1 VLKLIKHVVI
11 TICVDFLIMSY
22 EIKVLIFF
30 SIIAAFLIPTN
41 ILAESDEGW
50 DAETII
56 DVSIVG
62 NSVINL
68 DSTNTLLRAYV
79 DITNFDPSDGYYF
92 LRVIQSATNTII
104 SEDNIIIRE
113 KSNGKAG
120 ADVAHLLTEDSL
132 GTTANMLGNYDIIVF
147 TEHGS
152 VIGNATF
159 SVIKPS
165 EPIPQYAVFLE
176 YNETSTKIDEETD
189 LFSETESELINVKK
203 IPDWVKNIFVLY
215 SYDEI
220 SEDELINA
228 LTFLI
233 DQGIIVINQ

>member
-1 VLKLIKHVVI
+1 
-11 TICVDFLIMSY
+11 MSSA
-22 EIKVLIFF
+22 IKVLVFF
-30 SIIAAFLIPTN
+30 SILATLLIPTN

-62 NSVINL
+62 DSVINL
-68 DSTNTLLRAYV
+68 DSPNTLLRVYV

-92 LRVIQSATNTII
+92 LRIIQSATNTII
-104 SEDNIIIRE
+104 SEDNIVIRE

-120 ADVAHLLTEDSL
+120 ADVAHLVTEDKL
-132 GTTANMLGNYDIIVF
+132 GTTADMLGNYDVIVF
-147 TEHGS
+147 TEHGGK
-152 VIGNATF
+152 IGNATF

-165 EPIPQYAVFLE
+165 EPIPQPLELLE

-189 LFSETESELINVKK
+189 QSNETELINTKK
-203 IPDWVKNIFVLY
+203 IPDWIKNIFVLY

-233 DQGIIVINQ
+233 DQGIIEINQ

>member
-1 VLKLIKHVVI
+1 
-11 TICVDFLIMSY
+11 MSY
-22 EIKVLIFF
+22 EIKVILTF
-30 SIIAAFLIPTN
+30 SIIASFLFPTL
-41 ILAESDEGW
+41 IFAQSDEGW
-50 DAETII
+50 EAETII

-62 NSVINL
+62 DPVINL
-68 DSTNTLLRAYV
+68 DSTNTLLRVYV

-104 SEDNIIIRE
+104 SEDEIIIRE
-113 KSNGKAG
+113 KSNGEAG
-120 ADVAHLLTEDSL
+120 ADVGHLVREDEL
-132 GTTANMLGNYDIIVF
+132 GTTANMLGNYEVVVF

-165 EPIPQYAVFLE
+165 EPIPQSPVFLE
-176 YNETSTKIDEETD
+176 YNETSTEIDEETD
-189 LFSETESELINVKK
+189 QSSETESELINAKK

-228 LTFLI
+228 LTYLI
-233 DQGIIVINQ
+233 DQGIIEINQ

>member
-1 VLKLIKHVVI
+1 
-11 TICVDFLIMSY
+11 MSY

-41 ILAESDEGW
+41 ILAESEEGW

-62 NSVINL
+62 DSVINL
-68 DSTNTLLRAYV
+68 DSSNTFLRVYV
-79 DITNFDPSDGYYF
+79 DITNFDPADGYYF
-92 LRVIQSATNTII
+92 LRVLQSATNTII
-104 SEDNIIIRE
+104 SDDEILIRE

-120 ADVAHLLTEDSL
+120 ADVGHWIKESSL
-132 GTTANMLGNYDIIVF
+132 GTIADMLGNYEVIVY
-147 TEHGS
+147 TEYGG

-165 EPIPQYAVFLE
+165 ESIYQSSEFVGYAD
-176 YNETSTKIDEETD
+176 IDEETD
-189 LFSETESELINVKK
+189 LSSETESELINTKK
-203 IPDWVKNIFVLY
+203 IPEWIKNIFVLY

-228 LTFLI
+228 LIFLI
-233 DQGIIVINQ
+233 NQGIIQINQ

>member
-1 VLKLIKHVVI
+1 
-11 TICVDFLIMSY
+11 MSY
-22 EIKVLIFF
+22 AIKVLIFF

-41 ILAESDEGW
+41 ILAESEEGW

-62 NSVINL
+62 DSVINL
-68 DSTNTLLRAYV
+68 DSSNTFLRVYV

-92 LRVIQSATNTII
+92 LRVLQSTTNTVI
-104 SEDNIIIRE
+104 SEDEIIIRE

-120 ADVAHLLTEDSL
+120 ADVGHWIKESSL
-132 GTTANMLGNYDIIVF
+132 GTIADMLGNYEVIVY
-147 TEHGS
+147 TEYGG
-152 VIGNATF
+152 VTGNATF

-165 EPIPQYAVFLE
+165 EPIPQPTEFLE
-176 YNETSTKIDEETD
+176 YAEINEETD
-189 LFSETESELINVKK
+189 LSSETESELINTKK
-203 IPDWVKNIFVLY
+203 IPEWIKNIFVLY

-228 LTFLI
+228 LIFLI
-233 DQGIIVINQ
+233 NQGIIQINQ

>member
-1 VLKLIKHVVI
+1 
-11 TICVDFLIMSY
+11 MSY
-22 EIKVLIFF
+22 EIKVLVFF
-30 SIIAAFLIPTN
+30 CIMATFLIPTN
-41 ILAESDEGW
+41 ILAGSDEGW

-62 NSVINL
+62 DSVINL
-68 DSTNTLLRAYV
+68 DSPNTLLRVYV

-104 SEDNIIIRE
+104 SEDNIVIRE

-120 ADVAHLLTEDSL
+120 ADVAHLVTESKL
-132 GTTANMLGNYDIIVF
+132 GTTSDMLGNYEVIVF
-147 TEHGS
+147 TENGG
-152 VIGNATF
+152 VIGNTTF
-159 SVIKPS
+159 TVIKPS
-165 EPIPQYAVFLE
+165 EPIPQSLEFLE
-176 YNETSTKIDEETD
+176 SNVTSTEIGDETD
-189 LFSETESELINVKK
+189 QSSETELINAKK

-228 LTFLI
+228 LIFLI
-233 DQGIIVINQ
+233 DQGIIELNQ

>member
-1 VLKLIKHVVI
+1 
-11 TICVDFLIMSY
+11 MSY
-22 EIKVLIFF
+22 QIKVLIFF
-30 SIIAAFLIPTN
+30 SVIATFLIPTN

-50 DAETII
+50 DSETII

-62 NSVINL
+62 DSIINL
-68 DSTNTLLRAYV
+68 DSTNTLLRVYV

-92 LRVIQSATNTII
+92 LRIIQSATNNII

-120 ADVAHLLTEDSL
+120 ADVAHLVTEGEL
-132 GTTANMLGNYDIIVF
+132 GTTVDMLGNYDVIVF
-147 TEHGS
+147 TENGG
-152 VIGNATF
+152 VTGNTTF
-159 SVIKPS
+159 TVIKPS
-165 EPIPQYAVFLE
+165 EAINLSTEFLE
-176 YNETSTKIDEETD
+176 SNETSTELGEEND
-189 LFSETESELINVKK
+189 KSSETELINAKK

-233 DQGIIVINQ
+233 DQGIIEINN

>member
-1 VLKLIKHVVI
+1 M
-11 TICVDFLIMSY
+11 CVDFLIMSD

-62 NSVINL
+62 DSVINL
-68 DSTNTLLRAYV
+68 DSPNTLLRVYV
-79 DITNFDPSDGYYF
+79 NITNFDPRDGYYF

-120 ADVAHLLTEDSL
+120 ADVAHLVMESEL
-132 GTTANMLGNYDIIVF
+132 GTTANMLGNYDVTVF

-152 VIGNATF
+152 VIGNTTF

-165 EPIPQYAVFLE
+165 EPIPQPQKFLE
-176 YNETSTKIDEETD
+176 YNETSTKIDEEIDQSSKTK
-189 LFSETESELINVKK
+189 LINAKK

-233 DQGIIVINQ
+233 DQGIIEINQ

>member
-1 VLKLIKHVVI
+1 
-11 TICVDFLIMSY
+11 MSY
-22 EIKVLIFF
+22 QIKVLIFF
-30 SIIAAFLIPTN
+30 SVIATFLIPTN

-50 DAETII
+50 DSETII

-62 NSVINL
+62 DSIINL
-68 DSTNTLLRAYV
+68 DSTNTLLRVYV

-92 LRVIQSATNTII
+92 LRIIQSATNTII

-120 ADVAHLLTEDSL
+120 ADVAHLVTEGEL
-132 GTTANMLGNYDIIVF
+132 GTTADMLGNYDVIVF
-147 TEHGS
+147 TENGG
-152 VIGNATF
+152 VTGNTTF
-159 SVIKPS
+159 TVIKPS
-165 EPIPQYAVFLE
+165 EPINLSTEFLE
-176 YNETSTKIDEETD
+176 YNETSTELGEEND
-189 LFSETESELINVKK
+189 QSSETELINAKK

-233 DQGIIVINQ
+233 DQGIIEINN

>member
-1 VLKLIKHVVI
+1 
-11 TICVDFLIMSY
+11 MSY
-22 EIKVLIFF
+22 QIKVLIFF
-30 SIIAAFLIPTN
+30 SVIATFLIPTN

-50 DAETII
+50 DSETII

-62 NSVINL
+62 DSIINL
-68 DSTNTLLRAYV
+68 DSTNTLLRVYV

-92 LRVIQSATNTII
+92 LRIIQSATNTII

-120 ADVAHLLTEDSL
+120 ADVAHLVTEGEL
-132 GTTANMLGNYDIIVF
+132 GTTADMLGNYDVIVF
-147 TEHGS
+147 TENGG
-152 VIGNATF
+152 VTGNTTF
-159 SVIKPS
+159 TVIKPS
-165 EPIPQYAVFLE
+165 EPINLSTEFLE
-176 YNETSTKIDEETD
+176 YNETSTELSEEND
-189 LFSETESELINVKK
+189 QSSETELINAKK

-233 DQGIIVINQ
+233 DQGIIEINN

>member
-1 VLKLIKHVVI
+1 
-11 TICVDFLIMSY
+11 MSY
-22 EIKVLIFF
+22 QIKVLIFF
-30 SIIAAFLIPTN
+30 SVIATFLIPTN
-41 ILAESDEGW
+41 ILAESDGGW
-50 DAETII
+50 DSETII

-62 NSVINL
+62 DSIINL
-68 DSTNTLLRAYV
+68 DSTNTLLRVYV

-92 LRVIQSATNTII
+92 LRIIQSTTNTII

-120 ADVAHLLTEDSL
+120 ADVAHLVTEDEL
-132 GTTANMLGNYDIIVF
+132 GTTANMLGNYDVIVF
-147 TEHGS
+147 TENGG
-152 VIGNATF
+152 VTGNTTF
-159 SVIKPS
+159 TVIKPS
-165 EPIPQYAVFLE
+165 EAINLSTEFLE
-176 YNETSTKIDEETD
+176 SNETSTELGEEND
-189 LFSETESELINVKK
+189 QSSETELINAKK

-233 DQGIIVINQ
+233 DQGIIEINN

>member
-1 VLKLIKHVVI
+1 
-11 TICVDFLIMSY
+11 MSY
-22 EIKVLIFF
+22 QIKVLIFF
-30 SIIAAFLIPTN
+30 SVIATFLIPTN
-41 ILAESDEGW
+41 ILAESDGGW
-50 DAETII
+50 DSETII

-62 NSVINL
+62 DSIINL
-68 DSTNTLLRAYV
+68 DSTNTLFRVYV

-92 LRVIQSATNTII
+92 LRIIQSATNTII

-120 ADVAHLLTEDSL
+120 ADVAHLVTEGEL
-132 GTTANMLGNYDIIVF
+132 GTTADMLGNYDVIVF
-147 TEHGS
+147 TENGG
-152 VIGNATF
+152 VTGNTTF
-159 SVIKPS
+159 TVIKPS
-165 EPIPQYAVFLE
+165 EPINLSTEFLE
-176 YNETSTKIDEETD
+176 YNETSTELSEEND
-189 LFSETESELINVKK
+189 QSSETELINAKK

-233 DQGIIVINQ
+233 DQGIIEINN

>member
-1 VLKLIKHVVI
+1 
-11 TICVDFLIMSY
+11 MSY
-22 EIKVLIFF
+22 QIKVLIFF
-30 SIIAAFLIPTN
+30 SVIATFLIPTN

-50 DAETII
+50 DSETII

-62 NSVINL
+62 DSIINL
-68 DSTNTLLRAYV
+68 DSTNTLLRVYV

-92 LRVIQSATNTII
+92 LRIIQSATNTII

-120 ADVAHLLTEDSL
+120 ADVAHLVTEGEL
-132 GTTANMLGNYDIIVF
+132 GTTADMLGNYDVIVF
-147 TEHGS
+147 TENVG
-152 VIGNATF
+152 VTGNTTF
-159 SVIKPS
+159 TVIKPS
-165 EPIPQYAVFLE
+165 EPINLSAEFLE
-176 YNETSTKIDEETD
+176 YNETSTELSEEND
-189 LFSETESELINVKK
+189 QSSETELINAKK

-233 DQGIIVINQ
+233 DQGIIEIDN

>member
-1 VLKLIKHVVI
+1 
-11 TICVDFLIMSY
+11 MSY
-22 EIKVLIFF
+22 QIKVLIFF
-30 SIIAAFLIPTN
+30 SVIATFLIPTN
-41 ILAESDEGW
+41 ILAESDGGW
-50 DAETII
+50 DSETII

-62 NSVINL
+62 DSIINL
-68 DSTNTLLRAYV
+68 DSTNTLLRVYV

-92 LRVIQSATNTII
+92 LRIIQSATNTII

-120 ADVAHLLTEDSL
+120 ADVAHLVTEGEL
-132 GTTANMLGNYDIIVF
+132 GTTADMLGNYDVIVF
-147 TEHGS
+147 TENGG
-152 VIGNATF
+152 VTGNTTF
-159 SVIKPS
+159 TVIKPS
-165 EPIPQYAVFLE
+165 EPINLSTEFLE
-176 YNETSTKIDEETD
+176 YNETSTELSEEND
-189 LFSETESELINVKK
+189 QSSETELINAKK

-233 DQGIIVINQ
+233 DQGIIEINN

>member
-1 VLKLIKHVVI
+1 
-11 TICVDFLIMSY
+11 MSY
-22 EIKVLIFF
+22 QIKVLIFF
-30 SIIAAFLIPTN
+30 SVIATFLIPTN

-50 DAETII
+50 DSETII

-62 NSVINL
+62 DSIINL
-68 DSTNTLLRAYV
+68 DSTNTLLRVYV

-92 LRVIQSATNTII
+92 LRIIQSATNNII

-120 ADVAHLLTEDSL
+120 ADVAHLVTEGEL
-132 GTTANMLGNYDIIVF
+132 GTTVDMLGNYDVIVF
-147 TEHGS
+147 TENGG
-152 VIGNATF
+152 VTGNTTF
-159 SVIKPS
+159 TVIKPS
-165 EPIPQYAVFLE
+165 EPINLSTEFLE
-176 YNETSTKIDEETD
+176 YNETSTELSEEND
-189 LFSETESELINVKK
+189 QSSETELINAKK

-233 DQGIIVINQ
+233 DQGIIEINN

>member
-1 VLKLIKHVVI
+1 MA
-11 TICVDFLIMSY
+11 T
-22 EIKVLIFF
+22 
-30 SIIAAFLIPTN
+30 FLIPTN
-41 ILAESDEGW
+41 ILAGSDEGW

-62 NSVINL
+62 DSVINL
-68 DSTNTLLRAYV
+68 DSPNTLLRVYV

-104 SEDNIIIRE
+104 SEDNIVIRE

-120 ADVAHLLTEDSL
+120 ADVAHLVTESKL
-132 GTTANMLGNYDIIVF
+132 GTTADMLGNYEVIVF
-147 TEHGS
+147 TENGG
-152 VIGNATF
+152 VIGNTTF
-159 SVIKPS
+159 TVIKPS
-165 EPIPQYAVFLE
+165 EPIPQSLEFLE
-176 YNETSTKIDEETD
+176 SNVTSTEIGDETD
-189 LFSETESELINVKK
+189 QSSETELINAKK

-228 LTFLI
+228 LIFLI
-233 DQGIIVINQ
+233 DQGIIELNQ

>member
-1 VLKLIKHVVI
+1 M
-11 TICVDFLIMSY
+11 CVDFLIMSD

-41 ILAESDEGW
+41 ILAEYDEGW

-62 NSVINL
+62 DSVINL
-68 DSTNTLLRAYV
+68 DSPNTLLRVYV
-79 DITNFDPSDGYYF
+79 NITNFDPRDGYYY
-92 LRVIQSATNTII
+92 LRVVQSATNTII

-120 ADVAHLLTEDSL
+120 ADVAHLVTESEL
-132 GTTANMLGNYDIIVF
+132 GTTANMLGNYDIVVF

-152 VIGNATF
+152 VIGNTTF

-165 EPIPQYAVFLE
+165 EPIPQSQEFLE
-176 YNETSTKIDEETD
+176 YNETSTKIDEEIDQSSKTK
-189 LFSETESELINVKK
+189 LINAKK

-233 DQGIIVINQ
+233 DQGIIEINQ

>member
-1 VLKLIKHVVI
+1 
-11 TICVDFLIMSY
+11 MSY

-30 SIIAAFLIPTN
+30 SILATFLIPTN
-41 ILAESDEGW
+41 IFAQSDDGW
-50 DAETII
+50 NEETII

-62 NSVINL
+62 DSVINL
-68 DSTNTLLRAYV
+68 DSANTLLRVYV
-79 DITNFDPSDGYYF
+79 DITNFDPRDGYYF

-113 KSNGKAG
+113 KSNGEAG
-120 ADVAHLLTEDSL
+120 ADVAHLIAEDSL
-132 GTTANMLGNYDIIVF
+132 GTTANMLGNYEVIVF

-165 EPIPQYAVFLE
+165 EPIPQPTVFLE
-176 YNETSTKIDEETD
+176 YNQTSTEIGEDIDQS
-189 LFSETESELINVKK
+189 SETESELINTKK
-203 IPDWVKNIFVLY
+203 IPDWVKNIFILY

-228 LTFLI
+228 LIFLI
-233 DQGIIVINQ
+233 DQGIIEITQ